1 MNQLVLAVAIATAG
15 LAAGGQ
21 IAGGYVGDLA
31 LWAIAAAAIGAA
43 LVGQVT
49 ARHRALTLPANI
61 LGLLAALFTL
71 HRLAPAPDGLLDA
84 LLHAGARL
92 LTSATPI
99 PPRVDTLA
107 LPVMATW
114 ITVAISGALV
124 RGRHPGTAVVPPVL
138 LAFAMLALA
147 GPRRDP
153 GYLLTA
159 ILVAVLT
166 VMLAA
171 SRRLAASRTLAPTQ
185 TLAPP
190 QTLSPPQMLASTGT
204 TRTGHPQP
212 QVTRLGAAVLL
223 AIVLATATGL
233 LTPVLLRNATT
244 SPPDLRTKVLPPV
257 QAPNQVHP
265 LSLLGRWQLHPEQ
278 PLLALDSNRPVAL
291 RWAVLPDFD
300 GKSWQPAASYLAAG
314 GDRAPRQPVV
324 AAESVRAKIVVV
336 GLTGGWLPVPDGLGR
351 VSGVSIAIDE
361 ESGSV
366 VVPGGLRA
374 GQLYEVEAVV
384 PAPTPA
390 QLLTAQ
396 IPTSATFDRYR
407 ELPPGNTGPIFSL
420 ALDAA
425 GDGLPFQQATA
436 LATWLKRNYRYD
448 PLAPGG
454 SGYPSVVRF
463 LAAKPQVGGG
473 RGTSEQFAAAY
484 AVLARALGI
493 PARVVVGFD
502 SKAPKAGSTIAT
514 ITAGDARAW
523 PEIYLE
529 PVGWI
534 PMDVT
539 APRAS
544 EKPET
549 SPAPQ
554 PTPSATASVLP
565 QPAVPD
571 VPTVEMEGSS
581 ESRVSWW
588 HLALLPVPVAG
599 ALGLIALLRLRR
611 SHRRRTGPDDL
622 GRLRGAWAELIDAAR
637 LAGIHVKPHWTVGAT
652 VAAVS
657 TAVAS
662 APAPHLVTVVNRT
675 WYAARPDTDG
685 VPLAV
690 TQAMDLVR
698 GVRRNA
704 SRLRRFLWWLDPRPL
719 WW

>member
-15 LAAGGQ
+15 VAAGGQ

-31 LWAIAAAAIGAA
+31 FWAIAAAAVGAA
-43 LVGQVT
+43 LVDQVT
-49 ARHRALTLPANI
+49 ARHRALTIPANMV
-61 LGLLAALFTL
+61 GLLAVLLTL
-71 HRLAPAPDGLLDA
+71 HRLVPAPDGLLDA

-114 ITVAISGALV
+114 IAVATSGALA
-124 RGRHPGTAVVPPVL
+124 RGRHCGTAVVPPVL
-138 LAFAMLALA
+138 LACAMLAMA

-159 ILVAVLT
+159 LLVAALT
-166 VMLAA
+166 VILAA
-171 SRRLAASRTLAPTQ
+171 
-185 TLAPP
+185 
-190 QTLSPPQMLASTGT
+190 
-204 TRTGHPQP
+204 TRTARAPHPQP
-212 QVTRLGAAVLL
+212 RLSRLGATILL

-233 LTPVLLRNATT
+233 LTPGLLRNATT
-244 SPPDLRTKVLPPV
+244 SPPDLRTMVLPPV

-265 LSLLGRWQLHPEQ
+265 LSLLGRWQAHPEQ
-278 PLLALDSNRPVAL
+278 PLLAVDSNRPVAL

-300 GKSWQPAASYLAAG
+300 GKGWQPAASYLAAG
-314 GDRAPRQPVV
+314 GDRAPRQLAV
-324 AAESVRAKIVVV
+324 AAESVRAKVVVV
-336 GLTGGWLPVPDGLGR
+336 GLTGGWLPVPDGLDR
-351 VSGVSIAIDE
+351 ISGVSIAIDE

-374 GQLYEVEAVV
+374 GQLYEVEAAV

-396 IPTSATFDRYR
+396 IPTSPTFDRYR

-420 ALDAA
+420 ALDGA

-454 SGYPSVVRF
+454 SGYPSIVRF
-463 LAAKPQVGGG
+463 LAAKPQLGGG

-502 SKAPKAGSTIAT
+502 SKAPKAGSTITT

-523 PEIYLE
+523 PEVYLE

-544 EKPET
+544 DKPET

-554 PTPSATASVLP
+554 PTPSTAASTLP
-565 QPAVPD
+565 APAVPD
-571 VPTVEMEGSS
+571 VPTVEMEGGDGSG
-581 ESRVSWW
+581 VPWW
-588 HLALLPVPVAG
+588 CLALLPIPVAG
-599 ALGLIALLRLRR
+599 ALGLIVLLRLHR
-611 SHRRRTGPDDL
+611 SRRRRTGLDDL
-622 GRLRGAWAELIDAAR
+622 SRLRGAWAELLDAAR
-637 LAGIHVKPHWTVGAT
+637 LAGIRILPYWTVGAT
-652 VAAVS
+652 VAAMS
-657 TAVAS
+657 TAVAT
-662 APAPHLVTVVNRT
+662 APASHLVVVVNRT

-685 VPLAV
+685 VALAV

-698 GVRRNA
+698 GIRRNA